1 MEVSFSKQ
9 ENSLKMFNLF
19 RSRDKAV
26 RLLLGGLLCLVA
38 LSMVTYLIPGSGMGS
53 ADDTVDKTVVAK
65 IGSDEITQQD
75 VSRQVQNLTRSQ
87 QLPSGLLSV
96 YVPQIVKQ
104 MINERVMAYE
114 AARLGMKVTPEEV
127 DTAIVDTLP
136 PQLIKDGKVDGTT
149 LQAMLQ
155 QEGMTIADMKSTT
168 ARQLLVNRLVKM
180 VSDGVVVS
188 PAEIEKAFR
197 QRNEKVKI
205 EYAMILPAK
214 YQSEA
219 EPTEAEMKAYYDSH
233 KAEFRVPEKKS
244 FGIIVLDPAITGAG
258 IHPTDAQLQA
268 DYNNRRADFQTPER
282 VRARHILIKS
292 DASNDA
298 QMKAKAE
305 GILKQI
311 QAGGDFA
318 KLAKENSQDPG
329 SAAQGGELPGWITKG
344 QMVPEFEK
352 ATFSLPVGATSG
364 LVKTTY
370 GYHIIQVEAHE
381 QPRLQPFDE
390 VKGQILADYQKR
402 QASQLMQTL
411 SDKAIAELRKDPLH
425 PEKAAEAV
433 GVTAIRAENVQA
445 GDPIPGIGI
454 SKEFDDATAALVKG
468 EVTAGPI
475 VLQNGK
481 AIVASVTD
489 VQPSHPATFEEAKA
503 EVRNKATQQK
513 LEQILASKANEL
525 VAKTKAMDGDL
536 EKAAK
541 SLGIEVKTSGDV
553 DPQGAIESV
562 GTASTVAGAFTSPVG
577 TILGPQQVAGGR
589 LVAKIISK
597 TPADM
602 ALLPVQTAS
611 IREEIKQKRVR
622 DRSDFFLAGLQDKLK
637 ADGKLKINQDVINR
651 IVQSYTQKS

>member
-1 MEVSFSKQ
+1 
-9 ENSLKMFNLF
+9 
-19 RSRDKAV
+19 
-26 RLLLGGLLCLVA
+26 
-38 LSMVTYLIPGSGMGS
+38 
-53 ADDTVDKTVVAK
+53 
-65 IGSDEITQQD
+65 
-75 VSRQVQNLTRSQ
+75 
-87 QLPSGLLSV
+87 
-96 YVPQIVKQ
+96 
-104 MINERVMAYE
+104 
-114 AARLGMKVTPEEV
+114 
-127 DTAIVDTLP
+127 
-136 PQLIKDGKVDGTT
+136 
-149 LQAMLQ
+149 
-155 QEGMTIADMKSTT
+155 
-168 ARQLLVNRLVKM
+168 
-180 VSDGVVVS
+180 
-188 PAEIEKAFR
+188 
-197 QRNEKVKI
+197 
-205 EYAMILPAK
+205 
-214 YQSEA
+214 
-219 EPTEAEMKAYYDSH
+219 MKAYYDSH

-244 FGIIVLDPAITGAG
+244 FGIIVLDPAIIGAG

-622 DRSDFFLAGLQDKLK
+622 DRSDFFLAGLQDRLK

>member
-1 MEVSFSKQ
+1 
-9 ENSLKMFNLF
+9 MFNLF

-53 ADDTVDKTVVAK
+53 TDDTVDKTVVAK

-75 VSRQVQNLTRSQ
+75 VSRQVQNMTRSQ
-87 QLPSGLLSV
+87 QLPAGLLSV

-114 AARLGMKVTPEEV
+114 AARLGMKVTPEET

-136 PQLIKDGKVDGTT
+136 PQLIKDGKVDGAT

-155 QEGMTIADMKSTT
+155 QEGMTIADLKSTT
-168 ARQLLVNRLVKM
+168 ARQLLVNRLAKI

-188 PAEIEKAFR
+188 PAEIEKEFR

-219 EPTEAEMKAYYDSH
+219 EPTEAEMKAYYDDH

-244 FGIIVLDPAITGAG
+244 FGIVVLDPATIGAG
-258 IHPTDAQLQA
+258 IHPTDAQMQA

-318 KLAKENSQDPG
+318 KIAKDNSQDPG

-390 VKGQILADYQKR
+390 VKMQILADYQKR

-425 PEKAAEAV
+425 PEKAGEAV

-468 EVTAGPI
+468 EVTAGPV

-481 AIVASVTD
+481 AIVASVID

-513 LEQILASKANEL
+513 LEQILTGKANDL
-525 VAKTKAMDGDL
+525 VAKAKAMDGDL

-562 GTASTVAGAFTSPVG
+562 GTASSVAGAFTSPVG
-577 TILGPQQVAGGR
+577 SILGPEQVAGGR
-589 LVAKIISK
+589 LVAKIVAK

-602 ALLPVQTAS
+602 AALPVQTAS

-622 DRSDFFLAGLQDKLK
+622 DRSDFFQAGLQDKLK

>member
-1 MEVSFSKQ
+1 
-9 ENSLKMFNLF
+9 
-19 RSRDKAV
+19 
-26 RLLLGGLLCLVA
+26 
-38 LSMVTYLIPGSGMGS
+38 
-53 ADDTVDKTVVAK
+53 
-65 IGSDEITQQD
+65 
-75 VSRQVQNLTRSQ
+75 
-87 QLPSGLLSV
+87 
-96 YVPQIVKQ
+96 
-104 MINERVMAYE
+104 
-114 AARLGMKVTPEEV
+114 
-127 DTAIVDTLP
+127 
-136 PQLIKDGKVDGTT
+136 
-149 LQAMLQ
+149 
-155 QEGMTIADMKSTT
+155 
-168 ARQLLVNRLVKM
+168 
-180 VSDGVVVS
+180 
-188 PAEIEKAFR
+188 
-197 QRNEKVKI
+197 
-205 EYAMILPAK
+205 
-214 YQSEA
+214 
-219 EPTEAEMKAYYDSH
+219 
-233 KAEFRVPEKKS
+233 
-244 FGIIVLDPAITGAG
+244 
-258 IHPTDAQLQA
+258 
-268 DYNNRRADFQTPER
+268 
-282 VRARHILIKS
+282 
-292 DASNDA
+292 
-298 QMKAKAE
+298 
-305 GILKQI
+305 
-311 QAGGDFA
+311 
-318 KLAKENSQDPG
+318 
-329 SAAQGGELPGWITKG
+329 
-344 QMVPEFEK
+344 MVPEFEK